1 MITRNLWQTERRISN
16 EIWEWLL
23 YTSFCYSPLMIA
35 LIVNKTKLVGTTTV
49 ASKDCMA
56 LLRNLWKKKQQN
68 LRIFPSIDIKD
79 FSEDV
84 PKLFGDIQE
93 NCDTTVF
100 PVLFS
105 DSRIGGCK
113 EAQIFKVA
121 LLIMCLEVPK
131 YVMYG
136 CNSASFVLAM
146 ENWSGRVLLSEV
158 NIFYPQDCHLQRM
171 KVDC

>member
-1 MITRNLWQTERRISN
+1 MNITRNVWQTESRISN

-56 LLRNLWKKKQQN
+56 LLRNLWKKKKQQN

-100 PVLFS
+100 PVLF
-105 DSRIGGCK
+105 
-113 EAQIFKVA
+113 
-121 LLIMCLEVPK
+121 LIQELEVAKKHK
-131 YVMYG
+131 YLKRLSSSCGLKFQNMSCMAAIVQ
-136 CNSASFVLAM
+136 VL
-146 ENWSGRVLLSEV
+146 
-158 NIFYPQDCHLQRM
+158 C
-171 KVDC
+171 

>member
-1 MITRNLWQTERRISN
+1 MNITRNLWQTERRISN

-56 LLRNLWKKKQQN
+56 LLRNLWKKKKQQN

-93 NCDTTVF
+93 NYCDTTVF
-100 PVLFS
+100 PVLFLTQ
-105 DSRIGGCK
+105 
-113 EAQIFKVA
+113 E
-121 LLIMCLEVPK
+121 LEVAK
-131 YVMYG
+131 KHNYLKRLSSSCALKFQNMSCMAAIVQ
-136 CNSASFVLAM
+136 VL
-146 ENWSGRVLLSEV
+146 
-158 NIFYPQDCHLQRM
+158 C
-171 KVDC
+171 

>member
-1 MITRNLWQTERRISN
+1 MNITRNLWPTERRISI

-56 LLRNLWKKKQQN
+56 LLRNLWKKKKQQN
-68 LRIFPSIDIKD
+68 LIIFPSIDIKD

-84 PKLFGDIQE
+84 PKLFGDIQKE
-93 NCDTTVF
+93 LWYNFLPCA
-100 PVLFS
+100 FS
-105 DSRIGGCK
+105 DPRIGGCK

-121 LLIMCLEVPK
+121 LPIMCLEVPK

-146 ENWSGRVLLSEV
+146 ENW
-158 NIFYPQDCHLQRM
+158 
-171 KVDC
+171 